1 MNAVGAVVV
10 AIFREMRR
18 DRSAVVFLLLLPI
31 GLMVLMGNIYESE
44 DGRIPRLAILVTEA
58 DPAADAAIDVLRSG
72 GGVEL
77 REVRDR
83 TTLDDQVRR
92 RRVDAGLVLAA
103 GAPAELVGPPG
114 VALPGGVRF
123 VVRGAVSRA
132 EQAAALAA
140 EVPGPSIEQVL
151 DGMPA
156 PTRVP
161 MAEPGEARTEA
172 AIGVLVLM
180 TFMNLIA
187 YGSLVP
193 SHRATGVL
201 RRMGAAPVR
210 RSTLLLAY
218 GAGFAA
224 IAMIQVVAAVV
235 AGRLAVG
242 VTWGPTWQVLVVSL
256 GLVLAASG
264 AAALAATL
272 LPTPESGSSIGGPIG
287 FVLGMLG
294 GCLWP
299 LDFVGGGLE
308 TVGGWVPH
316 QWAVESLG
324 AVADGTATVTALVAA
339 SAALALVGLA
349 CGAIG
354 ARRLR
359 ATWS

>member
-10 AIFREMRR
+10 SLFREMRR

-44 DGRIPRLAILVTEA
+44 DGRMPRLAVLRTDA
-58 DPAADAAIDVLRSG
+58 DPAAEAVVHVLRSG

-77 REVRDR
+77 RDVRDR
-83 TTLDDQVRR
+83 ATLDDQVRR

-103 GAPAELVGPPG
+103 GEPAELVGPPG
-114 VALPGGVRF
+114 IALPGGVRF

-132 EQAAALAA
+132 EQATALAA
-140 EVPGPSIEQVL
+140 RLPGSSVEQVL
-151 DGMPA
+151 DRMPA
-156 PTRVP
+156 PSRVP

-172 AIGVLVLM
+172 AIGVLVLV

-193 SHRATGVL
+193 SHQATGVL
-201 RRMGAAPVR
+201 CRMGAAPVR

-218 GAGFAA
+218 GSGFGA
-224 IAMIQVVAAVV
+224 IAVVQIVAALL

-242 VTWGPTWQVLVVSL
+242 IAWGPTWQVLLVAV
-256 GLVLAASG
+256 GLVIAAGG

-287 FVLGMLG
+287 FMLGMLG

-299 LDFVGGGLE
+299 LDFVGGVPE

-316 QWAVESLG
+316 QWAVEALGSVAEGSATVSALG
-324 AVADGTATVTALVAA
+324 ATTTALT
-339 SAALALVGLA
+339 LVGLA
-349 CGAIG
+349 CGALG

-359 ATWS
+359 TTWA